1 MYGIY
6 YNIPINFQHLI
17 EKKDVEKTNLN
28 QSIAKYINLIVTS
41 SFGECK
47 FNEMLGCKIWEMDFD
62 LLSDTNSLRDKFK
75 NDIKDAIMMNESRL
89 NLLEVDVAIGV
100 GQNPS
105 YNNSIRLKKK
115 VMMKIDGLI
124 KKTNRPFN
132 FQGYF
137 FIGPLSQI

>member
-1 MYGIY
+1 
-6 YNIPINFQHLI
+6 
-17 EKKDVEKTNLN
+17 
-28 QSIAKYINLIVTS
+28 
-41 SFGECK
+41 
-47 FNEMLGCKIWEMDFD
+47 MLGCKIWEMDFD

-75 NDIKDAIMMNESRL
+75 NDIKEAIMMNESRL

-115 VMMKIDGLI
+115 VTMKIDGLI

-132 FQGYF
+132 FHGYF
-137 FIGPLSQI
+137 FIGPLSQN

>member
-6 YNIPINFQHLI
+6 YNTPINFKQLI
-17 EKKDVEKTNLN
+17 EKRDVEKTNLDK
-28 QSIAKYINLIVTS
+28 SIAKYINLIVTS

-75 NDIKDAIMMNESRL
+75 NDIKEAIIVNESRL
-89 NLLEVDVAIGV
+89 NLLEVDVIIGV

-115 VMMKIDGLI
+115 VTMKIEGLI

-132 FQGYF
+132 FYGHF
-137 FIGPLSQI
+137 FIGPLSQL

>member
-6 YNIPINFQHLI
+6 YNTPINFKQLI
-17 EKKDVEKTNLN
+17 EKKDVEKTNLD
-28 QSIAKYINLIVTS
+28 QSIAKYINILVTS

-47 FNEMLGCKIWEMDFD
+47 FNDMLGCNIWEMDFD

-75 NDIKDAIMMNESRL
+75 NDIKETIMMNESRL
-89 NLLEVDVAIGV
+89 NLLEVEVSIGV
-100 GQNPS
+100 SQIPS
-105 YNNSIRLKKK
+105 YRNSIRFKKK
-115 VMMKIDGLI
+115 VMMKINGLI

-132 FQGYF
+132 FYGYF

>member
-6 YNIPINFQHLI
+6 YNTPLNFKQLI
-17 EKKDVEKTNLN
+17 EKKDVEKTNLD
-28 QSIAKYINLIVTS
+28 QSIAKYINILVTS

-47 FNEMLGCKIWEMDFD
+47 FNDMLGCNIWEIDFD

-75 NDIKDAIMMNESRL
+75 NDIKETIMMNESRL
-89 NLLEVDVAIGV
+89 NLLEVEVSIGV
-100 GQNPS
+100 SQIPS
-105 YNNSIRLKKK
+105 YRNSIRFKKK
-115 VMMKIDGLI
+115 VMMKINGLI

-132 FQGYF
+132 FHGYF